1 MFTSDRCKQL
11 PGSLL
16 QERLLIL
23 NFVCRCMEVLVRLR
37 LLATPFATLLSELR
51 YVSYT
56 LLVELF
62 TCTAT
67 GSFSHKRSDLHN
79 CAGTS
84 PLYVF
89 PNIFRSEP
97 SRDNV
102 LGAMSLI
109 FWILT
114 IVIILKYVTIVLHAN
129 DNGEGKRS
137 HSSPYIDLQCM

>member
-1 MFTSDRCKQL
+1 MHCHWQIPHR
-11 PGSLL
+11 
-16 QERLLIL
+16 R
-23 NFVCRCMEVLVRLR
+23 
-37 LLATPFATLLSELR
+37 SEL
-51 YVSYT
+51 
-56 LLVELF
+56 
-62 TCTAT
+62 
-67 GSFSHKRSDLHN
+67 HN
-79 CAGTS
+79 RAGTS

-114 IVIILKYVTIVLHAN
+114 IVVILKYVTIVLHAN

-137 HSSPYIDLQCM
+137 HSSPNIDLQCM

>member
-1 MFTSDRCKQL
+1 MHCHWQI
-11 PGSLL
+11 P
-16 QERLLIL
+16 
-23 NFVCRCMEVLVRLR
+23 
-37 LLATPFATLLSELR
+37 
-51 YVSYT
+51 
-56 LLVELF
+56 
-62 TCTAT
+62 
-67 GSFSHKRSDLHN
+67 HKRSDLHN

-114 IVIILKYVTIVLHAN
+114 IVVILKYVTIVLHAN
-129 DNGEGKRS
+129 DNGEGERS
-137 HSSPYIDLQCM
+137 HTLPQSYIDLQCM